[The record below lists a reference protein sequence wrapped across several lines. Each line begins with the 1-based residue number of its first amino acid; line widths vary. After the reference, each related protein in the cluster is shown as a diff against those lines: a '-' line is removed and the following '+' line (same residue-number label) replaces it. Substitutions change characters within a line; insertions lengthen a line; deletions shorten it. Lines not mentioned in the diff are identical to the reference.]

1 MMRMEERER
10 ERDGDKMREKV
21 VVTMG
26 EVIMKKD
33 MTKDI
38 TYIPPLPK

>member
-1 MMRMEERER
+1 MMRMEER

-38 TYIPPLPK
+38 T

>member
-26 EVIMKKD
+26 EVIMKKRYD
-33 MTKDI
+33 KRHNIYT
-38 TYIPPLPK
+38 TFT